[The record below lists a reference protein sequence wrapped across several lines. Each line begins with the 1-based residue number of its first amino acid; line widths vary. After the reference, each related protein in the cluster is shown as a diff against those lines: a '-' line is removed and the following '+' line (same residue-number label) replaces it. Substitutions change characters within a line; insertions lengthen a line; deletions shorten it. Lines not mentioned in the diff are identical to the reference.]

1 MRTAKISRDTKE
13 TKIAL
18 ELNLDG
24 SGEGV
29 ISTGIGFF
37 DHMLELLKKH
47 ALIDLTVKADGD
59 LKVDYHHTVE
69 DVGLVLGKA
78 LDQALGDRK
87 GIVRYGFASI
97 PMDEAL
103 CETSLD
109 LGGRPFLVMQC
120 AMKHMFVKD
129 FEVKLVEEFFRAVS
143 VESRSNIHLRQ
154 IYGDEAHHVCEGL
167 FKSFARALRQA
178 KAVDPNERGVPSSK
192 GAIDLKDGKCVRLR
206 QGRADDVTVY
216 GDDPAAQAKD
226 WREQGGEELHV
237 VDLDGAF
244 AGTPKHAET
253 IARIIEA
260 FGGPVE
266 VGGGLRD
273 PESLRAVLEAGAARA
288 IIGSAALE
296 DPAFLSEA
304 LELYGDKIAV
314 GIDARDGFVQ
324 TKGWVETTKVK
335 ATELAAA
342 VAKAGVKTIIYTDTA
357 TDGMLGGPNLTQM
370 AAICDAA
377 PTCQITASGGVS
389 SPFDIENLK
398 ALERPN
404 LRAAIVGKALYDGR
418 TTLKEIKRAAL

>member
-13 TKIAL
+13 TKISL

-24 SGEGV
+24 SGEGE

-47 ALIDLTVKADGD
+47 ALVDLTVKADGD

-78 LDQALGDRK
+78 LNEALGDRK

-109 LGGRPFLVMQC
+109 LGGRPFHVMQC

-178 KAVDPNERGVPSSK
+178 KAVDPNEKGVPSSK
-192 GAIDLKDGKCVRLR
+192 GVI
-206 QGRADDVTVY
+206 
-216 GDDPAAQAKD
+216 
-226 WREQGGEELHV
+226 
-237 VDLDGAF
+237 
-244 AGTPKHAET
+244 
-253 IARIIEA
+253 
-260 FGGPVE
+260 
-266 VGGGLRD
+266 
-273 PESLRAVLEAGAARA
+273 
-288 IIGSAALE
+288 
-296 DPAFLSEA
+296 
-304 LELYGDKIAV
+304 
-314 GIDARDGFVQ
+314 
-324 TKGWVETTKVK
+324 
-335 ATELAAA
+335 
-342 VAKAGVKTIIYTDTA
+342 
-357 TDGMLGGPNLTQM
+357 
-370 AAICDAA
+370 
-377 PTCQITASGGVS
+377 
-389 SPFDIENLK
+389 
-398 ALERPN
+398 
-404 LRAAIVGKALYDGR
+404 
-418 TTLKEIKRAAL
+418 